1 MPIERGSW
9 KVVSGW
15 PTLNQQLSRLVD
27 VFTGSDRVATLP
39 VAATGAVS
47 LTWPQTLVE
56 ATTTAG
62 AVALTLPPAPTVPG
76 YRVEV
81 VKLGANALTV
91 NGETI
96 TAAAC
101 FVATPTV
108 WRRLY

>member
-39 VAATGAVS
+39 VAATGAV
-47 LTWPQTLVE
+47 
-56 ATTTAG
+56 
-62 AVALTLPPAPTVPG
+62 ALTLPSAPTVPG

-101 FVATPTV
+101 FIATPTV